1 MKVLL
6 AAIILVG
13 FAVLAMSVGILLK
26 RGFPKFDI
34 GSNPEM
40 AKRGIRCFKDEDA
53 DLHRRDASDRPSAC
67 SGNYSEA
74 CNNCSLYNL

>member
-53 DLHRRDASDRPSAC
+53 ALHRRDTSDRPPAC

>member
-40 AKRGIRCFKDEDA
+40 AKRGIRCFKDEDTA
-53 DLHRRDASDRPSAC
+53 LHRRDTSDRPSAC

>member
-53 DLHRRDASDRPSAC
+53 ALHRRDTSDRPSGC